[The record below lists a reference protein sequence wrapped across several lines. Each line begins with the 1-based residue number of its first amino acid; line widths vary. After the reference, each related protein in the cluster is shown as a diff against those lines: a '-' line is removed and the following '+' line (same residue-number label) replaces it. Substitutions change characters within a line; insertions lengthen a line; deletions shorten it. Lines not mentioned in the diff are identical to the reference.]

1 MIGLNKKTT
10 YRKKNS
16 FMSDFTKN
24 MAQALFNQ
32 DKVNDFLRKE
42 IQTAVN
48 QLLEA
53 ELTAFLGYDPYA
65 KSRWNSGN
73 SRNGIYYRKVDT
85 QFGQIEIQVPRDRN
99 GEFHQHTLPDYK
111 QHSDVLESMIIKL
124 YAKGVTTREIADLI
138 EKMYGSH
145 YSPAQVSNISK
156 QMIPKVEAYH
166 KRKLSDRFFCVYLDA
181 TYLPLCRETFEREA
195 VYIAIGIRPNGHKE
209 VIDYCIAPSENVE
222 VWTEMLQNMRSRGL
236 KQVEL
241 FLSDGVVGMKTAL
254 AKTYPKAHFQRCLVH
269 VMRNI
274 CNKVRVDDRETI
286 MNDFKQI
293 HRQPNKTA
301 AVQTLHAFYD
311 KWNKAYNHVIRNLKD
326 IEPDLLV
333 FYNYPKQIR
342 PSIYSTNMIESFNN
356 VVKRKAKP
364 KAEFPSEQSLD
375 TFIGIQAISYNDRYF
390 NRIHKGFGQV
400 QDTLES
406 YFD

>member
-1 MIGLNKKTT
+1 MN
-10 YRKKNS
+10 
-16 FMSDFTKN
+16 DFTKN
-24 MAQALFNQ
+24 ITQALFNQ
-32 DKVNDFLRKE
+32 DKINDLLRKE
-42 IQTAVN
+42 LQQAVN
-48 QLLEA
+48 DLLEA

-65 KSRWNSGN
+65 RNGWNTGN
-73 SRNGIYYRKVDT
+73 SRNGAYFRKIDT
-85 QFGQIEIQVPRDRN
+85 QFGSIEVQVPRDRN
-99 GEFHQHTLPDYK
+99 GMFHQHTLPDYK
-111 QHSDVLESMIIKL
+111 QHTDLLEDMVIKL
-124 YAKGVTTREIADLI
+124 YSKGVTTREIANLI

-166 KRKLSDRFFCVYLDA
+166 KRKLSDKFFCVYLDA
-181 TYLPLCRETFEREA
+181 TYIPLRRETFEREA
-195 VYIAIGIRPNGHKE
+195 VYIAIGIKPNGHKE
-209 VIDYCIAPSENVE
+209 VIDYCIAPSENIE
-222 VWTEMLQNMRSRGL
+222 VWTELLQNMKSRGL

-254 AKTYPKAHFQRCLVH
+254 AKTYPQAHFQRCLVH

-274 CNKVRVDDRETI
+274 CAKVRVEDREAI
-286 MNDFKQI
+286 MNEFKQI
-293 HRQPNKTA
+293 HQQANKAA
-301 AVQTLHAFYD
+301 AVDVLHAFYAKWD
-311 KWNKAYNHVIRNLKD
+311 KSYNHVIRNLKD

-342 PSIYSTNMIESFNN
+342 ASIYSTNMIESFNN
-356 VVKRKAKP
+356 VIKRKAKP
-364 KAEFPSEQSLD
+364 KAEFPTEQSLD
-375 TFIGIQAISYNDRYF
+375 TFIGIQAMSYNERYF

>member
-1 MIGLNKKTT
+1 MN
-10 YRKKNS
+10 
-16 FMSDFTKN
+16 DFTKDF
-24 MAQALFNQ
+24 AQALFNP
-32 DKVNDFLRKE
+32 DKINDLLRKE
-42 IQTAVN
+42 LQQAVN
-48 QLLEA
+48 NLLEA

-65 KSRWNSGN
+65 RNGWNTGN
-73 SRNGIYYRKVDT
+73 SRNGAYFRKVDT
-85 QFGQIEIQVPRDRN
+85 QFGPIEVQVPRDRN
-99 GEFHQHTLPDYK
+99 GQFHQHTLPDYK

-124 YAKGVTTREIADLI
+124 YSKGVTTREIADLI

-166 KRKLSDRFFCVYLDA
+166 KRKLSDKFFCVYLDA
-181 TYLPLCRETFEREA
+181 TYLPLRRETFEREA
-195 VYIAIGIRPNGHKE
+195 VYIAIGIKPNGHKE
-209 VIDYCIAPSENVE
+209 VIDYCIAPSENIE
-222 VWTEMLQNMRSRGL
+222 VWTDMLQNMKSRGL

-254 AKTYPKAHFQRCLVH
+254 ARTYPKAHFQRCLVH

-274 CNKVRVDDRETI
+274 CAKVRVDDREKI
-286 MNDFKQI
+286 MNEFKQI
-293 HRQPNKTA
+293 QQQANKEA
-301 AVQTLHAFYD
+301 AQMLHASIP
-311 KWNKAYNHVIRNLKD
+311 NGTSLHHVIRSLKD

-342 PSIYSTNMIESFNN
+342 ASIYSTNMIESFNN
-356 VVKRKAKP
+356 VIKRKAKP
-364 KAEFPSEQSLD
+364 KAEFPTEQSLD
-375 TFIGIQAISYNDRYF
+375 AFIGIQAMSYNDRYF

-406 YFD
+406 YFE